1 MSKIRLG
8 IVAVL
13 ISAFAVSAV
22 PGRADN
28 QWKNYH
34 WARYSN
40 PLSLPVI
47 DSMTEDWDDPLVQA
61 ASDWSLSSIL
71 ELTLAPGET
80 DPLARYLCEPVPGT
94 IRACNAP
101 YPDASWLGSAT
112 VWTHDNGHIQK
123 ATVRMNDTWFATP
136 LYDDTARRHVL
147 CQQIGRTL
155 GLDYQYTQ
163 PSCMDNENGLSNG
176 YDRPGPH
183 DYVQLEAIYAHSH
196 GGSSQ
201 DPPDPPPPPKNC
213 KHKKNNK
220 PKKCNPGHTTPGDGL
235 YTTARTWEEDG
246 MTVTQYT
253 LHVL

>member
-13 ISAFAVSAV
+13 ISVFGVSAV
-22 PGRADN
+22 PGQAHN

-34 WARYSN
+34 WARYTN
-40 PLSLPVI
+40 PLSVQVA
-47 DSMTEDWDDPLVQA
+47 DSMTEEWDDHLVGA

-71 ELTLAPGET
+71 ELNLVPGET
-80 DPLARYLCEPVPGT
+80 DLLARYLCEPAPGK

-101 YPDASWLGSAT
+101 HPDATWLGSAT
-112 VWTHDNGHIQK
+112 VWADDNGHIQK
-123 ATVRMNDTWFATP
+123 ATVQMNDSWFATP
-136 LYDDTARRHVL
+136 IYDNKARRHVL
-147 CQQIGRTL
+147 CQQLGRTL

-163 PSCMDNENGLSNG
+163 PSCMDNKNGLSNG

-201 DPPDPPPPPKNC
+201 DPPDPPPPPKKC
-213 KHKKNNK
+213 KHKKHDK
-220 PKKCNPGHTTPGDGL
+220 PKKCNRGRGRGGDGL
-235 YTTARTWEEDG
+235 VTTVRTWEEDG
-246 MTVTQYT
+246 LTVTQYA
-253 LHVL
+253 LRVQ